1 MEKDFSEFDSSGKK
15 PRRKRKN
22 TPEDNGDARKHATD
36 GEDASQPSDKEE
48 EKPTHRRNIKQLRI
62 DLNGRFPNEDLLK
75 NLTPQEKEEI
85 AEALTKEAEQEITG
99 ALRDF
104 FDAMAKAAQNAAGVR
119 ETQKKKEEE
128 EKKEIPPV
136 SRKEEK
142 EDDDDDDDFFDDD
155 DDDDGFPNPFS
166 QTNTKKKEKKENGK
180 ESKTPALD
188 MFGRNLTEEAA
199 KGKIDPVIGR
209 EREIERVAEIL
220 SRRRK
225 NNPILIG
232 EPGVGKSSIVEGL
245 AMRIHEGTAPSCLL
259 NKEIYALDMTGL
271 VAGTKFRGQFEER
284 IKALLDEVEESP
296 NIILFIDE
304 IHTLI
309 GAGASQGGMDAAN
322 IMKPA
327 LAHGRIRCIGATTV
341 NEYKKSIE
349 RDGAL
354 ERRFQKVQVEQPTY
368 EETLEILRQ
377 VKPIYEK
384 FHCVSYTDDAI
395 EACVRLSQRY
405 ISDRNFPDK
414 ALDLLDEAGSTTH
427 LKQVDT
433 PEYVLKERKKL
444 EKINEKKQRAIVE
457 QNYELA
463 SEYRDQEFDQQK
475 MCEKI
480 EKRWEKERK
489 NMRTPITEE
498 DVEKVVS
505 RITGIPT
512 NRLAKEEW
520 KRLRDI
526 KEELSNTI
534 VAQEDAVN
542 KVMKAIMRSKA
553 GIKDPNRPVGTFMF
567 LGPTGVGKTY
577 LTKRLAELL
586 FGSADALIRLDMGE
600 YSHSY
605 ESSRMVGAPP
615 GYVGYEE
622 GGQLTD
628 KVRRHPYSII
638 LFDEIEKAHPDIYN
652 TLLQLMDEGR
662 LTDGYGTTVDC
673 RNTIIIMTSNCGSR
687 QLKQMGQSVGFVSPD
702 EEAIKANSQSV
713 IRKALDN
720 RFTPEFLNRIDE
732 IITFN
737 QLGEADILKIV
748 DLELKGLEKRMEEL
762 KHPLRLT
769 ETAKKFLAKKGYDI
783 QFGARPLKRAIQTH
797 VEDEICQLIM
807 DENLIEGQAIVG
819 DCAENDTKITF
830 KGE

>member
-15 PRRKRKN
+15 PRRRRKN
-22 TPEDNGDARKHATD
+22 TPEDNGDAKKHPAD
-36 GEDASQPSDKEE
+36 GEDTSHSSDKKGKE
-48 EKPTHRRNIKQLRI
+48 PSSQQRDSIGFRLNLRSQLPADAHTFDDLPKDLQDEIARVAQKRAGDITNALNTLFDTLANAAKEAI
-62 DLNGRFPNEDLLK
+62 DHNNS
-75 NLTPQEKEEI
+75 EKETDYDSQKPNDKMPF
-85 AEALTKEAEQEITG
+85 ANNRQE
-99 ALRDF
+99 
-104 FDAMAKAAQNAAGVR
+104 
-119 ETQKKKEEE
+119 
-128 EKKEIPPV
+128 
-136 SRKEEK
+136 
-142 EDDDDDDDFFDDD
+142 EDDDEDDFFDDD
-155 DDDDGFPNPFS
+155 DEESFADS
-166 QTNTKKKEKKENGK
+166 LKRTEVKKKQTSNNER
-180 ESKTPALD
+180 STPALD
-188 MFGRNLTEEAA
+188 MFGRNLTKEAA
-199 KGKIDPVIGR
+199 DGKIDPVIGR

-245 AMRIHEGTAPSCLL
+245 AMRIVEGTAPSCLL
-259 NKEIYALDMTGL
+259 DKEIYALDLTGL

-284 IKALLDEVEESP
+284 IKALLDELESSP

-309 GAGASQGGMDAAN
+309 GAGSSQGGMDASN

-327 LAHGRIRCIGATTV
+327 LAHGRLRCIGATTIS
-341 NEYKKSIE
+341 EYKKSIE

-354 ERRFQKVQVEQPTY
+354 DRRFQKVLVEAPTY
-368 EETLEILRQ
+368 EETLEILRR
-377 VKPIYEK
+377 VKPIYEQ
-384 FHCVSYTDDAI
+384 FHCVSYTDEAV

-405 ISDRNFPDK
+405 ITDRNFPDK

-427 LKQVDT
+427 IKQVDT
-433 PEYVLKERKKL
+433 PEYVLKERRKL
-444 EKINEKKQRAIVE
+444 ERISTKKKKAIVE
-457 QNYELA
+457 QNFELA
-463 SEYRDQEFDQQK
+463 SEYRDQEFDQQEV
-475 MCEKI
+475 CERV

-498 DVEKVVS
+498 NIQRIVS
-505 RITGIPT
+505 RITGIP
-512 NRLAKEEW
+512 LDHMAKEEW

-526 KEELSNTI
+526 REELTHTI
-534 VAQEDAVN
+534 VAQEDAVD
-542 KVMKAIMRSKA
+542 KVMRAIMRNKV
-553 GIKDPNRPVGTFMF
+553 GVKDPNRPIGTFMF

-577 LTKRLAELL
+577 LTKRLAELM
-586 FGSADALIRLDMGE
+586 FGSKDALIRLDMSE
-600 YSHSY
+600 YSHSH

-615 GYVGYEE
+615 GYVGYDE

-628 KVRRHPYSII
+628 KIRRHPYSII

-652 TLLQLMDEGR
+652 MLLQLMDEGR

-687 QLKQMGQSVGFVSPD
+687 QLKQMGQTVGFVSPD
-702 EEAIKANSQSV
+702 EKAIKANSISV

-737 QLGEADILKIV
+737 QLGEEDILKIV
-748 DLELKGLEKRMEEL
+748 DLELKDLEKRMTEMN
-762 KHPLRLT
+762 HPLHLT
-769 ETAKKFLAKKGYDI
+769 EAAKKFLAKKGYDI
-783 QFGARPLKRAIQTH
+783 QFGARPLKRAIQTD
-797 VEDEICQLIM
+797 VEDAICQLIM
-807 DENLIEGQAIVG
+807 DENLIEGQAIEG
-819 DCAENDTKITF
+819 DCQENDTKITF